1 MSSGAEQM
9 GGEGGLVKMS
19 VADVEAFLAREF
31 PQIAATGDFSV
42 LETGPMTAKLRLNC
56 GERHLRPGAT
66 VSGPTMFALADV
78 GIWIAV
84 LAQIGPVGMAVT
96 TNLNINFLRL
106 PGAVDLV
113 ADCRILK
120 LGRRLAIGECA
131 IAPARGGELVAHA
144 TATYSIPPNAVK

>member
-1 MSSGAEQM
+1 M
-9 GGEGGLVKMS
+9 GEGGCLVKMS
-19 VADVEAFLAREF
+19 VAGVEAFLAREF
-31 PQIAATGDFSV
+31 PQVAASGDFTV
-42 LETGPMTAKLRLNC
+42 LDTGLMTARLRLNC
-56 GERHLRPGAT
+56 SERHLRPGAT
-66 VSGPTMFALADV
+66 VSGPTMFALADI
-78 GIWIAV
+78 GMWLAV

-131 IAPARGGELVAHA
+131 IAPAAGGEMVAHA
-144 TATYSIPPNAVK
+144 TATYSIPPDAVK

>member
-1 MSSGAEQM
+1 MSSGPTQM
-9 GGEGGLVKMS
+9 GGGGNLVKMS

-31 PQIAATGDFSV
+31 PQVAASGDFTI
-42 LETGPMTAKLRLNC
+42 LETGPMSAKLRLNC
-56 GERHLRPGAT
+56 GEHHLRPGAT
-66 VSGPTMFALADV
+66 VSGPTMFALADI
-78 GIWIAV
+78 GIWLAV

-120 LGRRLAIGECA
+120 LGRRLAIGECG
-131 IAPARGGELVAHA
+131 IRPAGGGELVAHA
-144 TATYSIPPNAVK
+144 TATYSIPPDTVK

>member
-1 MSSGAEQM
+1 M
-9 GGEGGLVKMS
+9 GEGGCLVKMS
-19 VADVEAFLAREF
+19 VAGVEAFLAREF
-31 PQIAATGDFSV
+31 PQVAASGDITVLDTG
-42 LETGPMTAKLRLNC
+42 LMTARLRLNC
-56 GERHLRPGAT
+56 SERHLRPGAT
-66 VSGPTMFALADV
+66 VSGPTMFALADI
-78 GIWIAV
+78 GMWLAV

-131 IAPARGGELVAHA
+131 IAPAAGGEMVAHA
-144 TATYSIPPNAVK
+144 TATYSIPPDAVK